1 MSWAGKI
8 VAIGLIAGLAGC
20 GAEGERIALVPVFG
34 KITRN
39 GKPLARAKVS
49 FVPAPANKES
59 TVGVDE
65 TGPEGDY
72 RLKFKGQAGVAPGK
86 YRVFVT
92 PFVEL
97 PGGNLPGRVEGDP
110 KMGQMAAGV
119 GVPGRERSKLA
130 RGTKREASHFEFDAD
145 VSGKGGEYD
154 FDCKA
159 S

>member
-1 MSWAGKI
+1 MRWAGKI
-8 VAIGLIAGLAGC
+8 GAIGLIAGLTGC
-20 GAEGERIALVPVFG
+20 GPEGERIALVPVAG

-39 GKPLARAKVS
+39 GKPLAGAKVS

-92 PFVEL
+92 PSVEL
-97 PGGNLPGRVEGDP
+97 PGGNLPGRIEGDP
-110 KMGQMAAGV
+110 KMGQMASGI
-119 GVPGRERSKLA
+119 GVPGWERSKVA
-130 RGTKREASHFEFDAD
+130 RGKKREVSHFEFEAD
-145 VSGKGGEYD
+145 VSEKGGEYD